1 MKVPTA
7 VLACKLLNGTNLDDK
22 ERKMVLAAT
31 PELDYDKMKASMRR
45 IFNTVATDLSQRP
58 PMSKKSQHS

>member
-1 MKVPTA
+1 MKAPTA

-31 PELDYDKMKASMRR
+31 PELDYDKMQASMRR
-45 IFNTVATDLSQRP
+45 IFNTVATDLS
-58 PMSKKSQHS
+58 